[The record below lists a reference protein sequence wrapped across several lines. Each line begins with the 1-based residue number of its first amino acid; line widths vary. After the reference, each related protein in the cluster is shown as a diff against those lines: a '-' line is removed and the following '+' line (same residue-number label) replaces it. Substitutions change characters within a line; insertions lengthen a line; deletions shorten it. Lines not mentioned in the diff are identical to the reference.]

1 MTKPVSVVLSV
12 ALVIMAVAYGI
23 TSGQGA
29 KPAEI
34 VMVEA
39 GGPSGLSIEK
49 GYLEP
54 FTRDTGIKVKR
65 ISPNDFGKLKAMIAS
80 GTVTVDLFEL
90 GGQDVETAAKSG
102 LIEKLDL
109 GGVPLA
115 DLYKEAVH
123 PYGLGYQYYSTVL
136 AWRKDVFTTAP
147 TGWKDFWDVKK
158 FPGPRCVRDRAVDNL
173 EFALL
178 ADGVAPEK
186 IYPIDLDRAFRKL
199 SELKPSIATFWT
211 AGAQPPQLLIAS
223 EVVMCTAWSG
233 RIQNVAADA
242 PLAYT
247 WDQGILHVSYFTI
260 PKGAPNRTWALKIF
274 PYIADPKNE
283 ARAAEVIAYTGPN
296 RKMFDF
302 IPKDKLNLYP
312 TAPANYAK
320 QIVQR
325 QEWWAEHQPEAERRW
340 NEWKLK

>member
-1 MTKPVSVVLSV
+1 VIKLLSIVVVV
-12 ALVIMAVAYGI
+12 ALVVTVGGSGI

-29 KPAEI
+29 KPAEL

-39 GGPSGLSIEK
+39 GGASGQSIEK

-65 ISPNDFGKLKAMIAS
+65 LSPNDFGKLKAMIAS

-90 GGQDVETAAKSG
+90 GGQDVETAAKTG

-109 GGVPLA
+109 GGVPVG

-123 PYGLGYQYYSTVL
+123 THGMGYQYYSTVL
-136 AWRKDVFTTAP
+136 AWRKGAFP
-147 TGWKDFWDVKK
+147 TDPASWKDFWDVKK

-178 ADGVAPEK
+178 ADGVPPDK
-186 IYPIDLDRAFRKL
+186 IYPIDMDRAFRKL
-199 SELKPSIATFWT
+199 SELKPHIATYWT
-211 AGAQPPQLLIAS
+211 AGAQPPQLLIS
-223 EVVMCTAWSG
+223 GEVVMVAAWSG

-242 PLAYT
+242 PVAYT
-247 WDQGILHVSYFTI
+247 WDQAIIHISYFTI
-260 PKGAPNRTWALKIF
+260 PKGAPNRAWALKLF

-296 RKMFDF
+296 RKMFDH
-302 IPKDKLNLYP
+302 IPKDKLHLYP

-325 QEWWAEHQPEAERRW
+325 QDWWAEHQPEAERRW